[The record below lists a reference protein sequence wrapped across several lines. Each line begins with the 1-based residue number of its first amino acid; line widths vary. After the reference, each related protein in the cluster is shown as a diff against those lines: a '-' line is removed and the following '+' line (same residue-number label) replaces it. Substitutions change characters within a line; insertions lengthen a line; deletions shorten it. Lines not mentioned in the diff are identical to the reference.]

1 MKAAEMPESTRSG
14 KLRVERTLTH
24 PRVHAQDPYGRVLGP
39 NSLGHG
45 STSDL
50 TTNISSLELF
60 TNQLGP
66 LGDIN
71 DLNPFIGADNFP
83 SGEPN
88 DNNLLS
94 AEQDPQLATSQDV
107 YLGETR
113 GKAAPTHGSES
124 PTKDAL
130 ASGRGTIPSLGP
142 KVGTRFS
149 REALKI
155 LKQWF
160 DAHSHDPYPDDQTK
174 EALQHLT
181 GLNKTQLTNW
191 LANARR
197 RHKGSA
203 TAQYTPPAFD
213 YAQNQSIDIPRV
225 GTPIPRSDSQD
236 GLNPMQRWVDS
247 PPEEEP
253 APISAIV
260 RAISASPSDISD
272 DKRPKQRDNAYIP
285 VLYPSSMSS
294 AGTSSGGSSSSAYS
308 ANSETHERLS
318 RSRLRRRKRVPRKRG
333 PPKPTPFECTF
344 CTERFHK
351 KHDWQRHENSVHL
364 GLERWIC
371 SPEEPRAIHPESG
384 KPCCVFCS
392 QDDPDD
398 DHIKHHNPSACQ
410 ERAFNRKDHLKQH
423 LRLVHGAG
431 SIDTWKERVN
441 HLADHFKMGHTM
453 ASWKGDWGF
462 DASILEMVE
471 NAIPPYLI
479 STERSSPFPFRGSGT
494 AANSPRTAY
503 ELLSLELMH
512 FMENHYEETG
522 ALPGNDDIQLEACR
536 IIFASEVLSSM
547 EEPEANP
554 PSSWLRDIITSNPGM
569 SQQALFGPIRSRREN
584 KLSSLEIKGKKNLFE
599 GCPLEAELRKFVET
613 KQLLAQTTIENDEL
627 QHEACRVVKTIETVA
642 SKQSYDLVANWLV
655 KMILESSH
663 WLDGFRQRMHL
674 PPAESPES
682 SSQPL
687 VLSADGLLCE
697 SNQCIFTVA
706 NDKGNSSAFMSESR
720 TGQPFW
726 TETSPYMLNDS
737 NFHERLGRE
746 LRRWVSSTMSPR
758 NPQCH
763 IPTDEELRH
772 QARWIA
778 YGDDDPWNQ
787 THADNPEWLE
797 RFKQSVGIP

>member
-1 MKAAEMPESTRSG
+1 MAESTKSG
-14 KLRVERTLTH
+14 KFRTESALTH
-24 PRVHAQDPYGRVLGP
+24 SRVHAQDPYDRVLGP
-39 NSLGHG
+39 NSPGHG
-45 STSDL
+45 STSDM
-50 TTNISSLELF
+50 TTDISSLELF

-71 DLNPFIGADNFP
+71 NLNAFISADNFP
-83 SGEPN
+83 SSEL
-88 DNNLLS
+88 DNSNLS
-94 AEQDPQLATSQDV
+94 GADIQDPQLATSQD
-107 YLGETR
+107 LDLAKTR
-113 GKAAPTHGSES
+113 RKAASSNGSQS
-124 PTKDAL
+124 PASDAL
-130 ASGRGTIPSLGP
+130 ASGRRTIPFLGP

-203 TAQYTPPAFD
+203 TAQYTPPEFD
-213 YAQNQSIDIPRV
+213 HAQTQPINIPRV
-225 GTPIPRSDSQD
+225 GTPIPRSDAQN

-260 RAISASPSDISD
+260 RAISTSPS
-272 DKRPKQRDNAYIP
+272 
-285 VLYPSSMSS
+285 
-294 AGTSSGGSSSSAYS
+294 
-308 ANSETHERLS
+308 
-318 RSRLRRRKRVPRKRG
+318 
-333 PPKPTPFECTF
+333 
-344 CTERFHK
+344 
-351 KHDWQRHENSVHL
+351 
-364 GLERWIC
+364 
-371 SPEEPRAIHPESG
+371 EPRAIHPESG
-384 KPCCVFCS
+384 KLCCVFCS

-398 DHIKHHNPSACQ
+398 DHIKRHNPSACQ

-431 SIDTWKERVN
+431 FIVWSMNPWKVSISHIRSRCGLCDSSIDTWQDRVN

-503 ELLSLELMH
+503 ELLSLELVH
-512 FMENHYEETG
+512 FMENHYEEAG
-522 ALPGNDDIQLEACR
+522 VLPRNDDVQLEACR
-536 IIFASEVLSSM
+536 IVFASEVLSSM

-554 PSSWLRDIITSNPGM
+554 PSSWLRDIITSNPSL

-599 GCPLEAELRKFVET
+599 ECPLEAELRKFVET
-613 KQLLAQTTIENDEL
+613 KQLLGQMTIENYEL

-655 KMILESSH
+655 KIILESSH
-663 WLDGFRQRMHL
+663 WLQGFRQRMHL

-687 VLSADGLLCE
+687 VLSADGLLRE
-697 SNQCIFTVA
+697 SNECILTVG
-706 NDKGNSSAFMSESR
+706 NDEGGASAFMSESR
-720 TGQPFW
+720 ASQPFW

-778 YGDDDPWNQ
+778 YGDNDPWNQ

>member
-1 MKAAEMPESTRSG
+1 
-14 KLRVERTLTH
+14 
-24 PRVHAQDPYGRVLGP
+24 
-39 NSLGHG
+39 
-45 STSDL
+45 
-50 TTNISSLELF
+50 
-60 TNQLGP
+60 
-66 LGDIN
+66 
-71 DLNPFIGADNFP
+71 
-83 SGEPN
+83 
-88 DNNLLS
+88 
-94 AEQDPQLATSQDV
+94 
-107 YLGETR
+107 
-113 GKAAPTHGSES
+113 
-124 PTKDAL
+124 
-130 ASGRGTIPSLGP
+130 
-142 KVGTRFS
+142 
-149 REALKI
+149 
-155 LKQWF
+155 
-160 DAHSHDPYPDDQTK
+160 
-174 EALQHLT
+174 
-181 GLNKTQLTNW
+181 
-191 LANARR
+191 
-197 RHKGSA
+197 
-203 TAQYTPPAFD
+203 
-213 YAQNQSIDIPRV
+213 
-225 GTPIPRSDSQD
+225 
-236 GLNPMQRWVDS
+236 
-247 PPEEEP
+247 
-253 APISAIV
+253 
-260 RAISASPSDISD
+260 
-272 DKRPKQRDNAYIP
+272 
-285 VLYPSSMSS
+285 
-294 AGTSSGGSSSSAYS
+294 
-308 ANSETHERLS
+308 
-318 RSRLRRRKRVPRKRG
+318 
-333 PPKPTPFECTF
+333 
-344 CTERFHK
+344 
-351 KHDWQRHENSVHL
+351 
-364 GLERWIC
+364 
-371 SPEEPRAIHPESG
+371 
-384 KPCCVFCS
+384 
-392 QDDPDD
+392 
-398 DHIKHHNPSACQ
+398 
-410 ERAFNRKDHLKQH
+410 
-423 LRLVHGAG
+423 
-431 SIDTWKERVN
+431 
-441 HLADHFKMGHTM
+441 MGHTM

-512 FMENHYEETG
+512 FMENHFEETG
-522 ALPGNDDIQLEACR
+522 ALPGNADIQLEACR

-554 PSSWLRDIITSNPGM
+554 PSSWLRDIITSNPSL

-599 GCPLEAELRKFVET
+599 GCPLEAELRTLVET
-613 KQLLAQTTIENDEL
+613 KQMLGQTTIENDEL

-687 VLSADGLLCE
+687 ILSADGLLCE
-697 SNQCIFTVA
+697 SSQCILTAA
-706 NDKGNSSAFMSESR
+706 NNEGNSSAFMSESR